1 MRRTIL
7 PCLLLIALTACAGT
21 TSRPGDADVARS
33 ATFAEASEPSE
44 PPGGGHA
51 EQPSS
56 ADECPTER
64 LRFTQ
69 ATGCLN
75 DGSVE
80 FCLPVGDDALLA
92 QVLAIAPTVRSAGG
106 AGRAGCA
113 APTEQLYFLPTT
125 GADCVAHHGAMTD
138 RTWERVCRLA
148 ALPQIRE
155 IVPTWF
161 E

>member
-1 MRRTIL
+1 MRRTIF
-7 PCLLLIALTACAGT
+7 PCLLPIVLTACAGT
-21 TSRPGDADVARS
+21 PSRPGE
-33 ATFAEASEPSE
+33 AEAAPPATSAEPSE
-44 PPGGGHA
+44 PPGDGHA

-56 ADECPTER
+56 ADECPTAK
-64 LRFTQ
+64 LRFTK

-92 QVLAIAPTVRSAGG
+92 QVLVIAPTAHSAGG
-106 AGRAGCA
+106 GGGRAGCS

-125 GADCVAHHGAMTD
+125 EADCVARHGAMTEK
-138 RTWERVCRLA
+138 TWERVCRVA